1 MVETILSSAG
11 FIVGLSLMIFGFISF
26 KRYQRIRD
34 TPTSKVRSVAVG
46 TTELKGKVRKFDE
59 ENTHKHPINEDE
71 TVYYE
76 ITVQIKRD
84 DQWDVIHNKY
94 VGDKFILQD
103 DTGKIEVRIE
113 DNPAI
118 DLEDAKEVTK
128 YSMSPNEELP
138 RALKGVTN
146 KTQDDKLVPDFLES
160 TEYRVTVKA
169 LYVDDFCYVL
179 GDARP
184 KDGSESSSTNEE
196 NIIIGHPNHRDN
208 SSGSYIISNQREE
221 ELQKEEKWQG
231 PISFIIGLIL
241 SAFCLFYF
249 LQLFI

>member
-1 MVETILSSAG
+1 
-11 FIVGLSLMIFGFISF
+11 MIFGFISF

-34 TPTSKVRSVAVG
+34 VPTSKVRSVALG

-59 ENTHKHPINEDE
+59 ESTYKHPINENE

-76 ITVQIKRD
+76 IIVQIKED
-84 DQWDVIHNKY
+84 NKWEVIHNED
-94 VGDKFILQD
+94 VGERFMLED

-113 DNPAI
+113 DNPSI

-128 YSMSPNEELP
+128 YSMNPDEELP
-138 RALKGVTN
+138 RALEGITN
-146 KTQDDKLVPDFLES
+146 KTQDNELVPDFLES

-169 LYVDDFCYVL
+169 LYIDDFCYVL

-184 KDGSESSSTNEE
+184 KDGSEASSVNKE

-221 ELQKEEKWQG
+221 ELQQEEKWQSR
-231 PISFIIGLIL
+231 ISFVMGLIL
-241 SAFCLFYF
+241 SAFCLFYL